1 MNNMFFSS
9 FGMSFKREYCPK
21 IYKLVLCII
30 FITGFHASVQSQ
42 ESLFPEL
49 SYPFLEK
56 LIFTAKQNYPRVK
69 SFDRKINIANLN
81 VQKANLSWLDFLTF
95 SAFYS
100 PSNSNSV
107 TLTNTTYTGTQI
119 GLFINFGQIAQKPNL
134 VKQSKEELAIAKLTA
149 DEYLITIE
157 TEVKARYFKYMQALT
172 TLKIKN
178 QVLIDVNAVYKQI
191 KYKFERGESTFL
203 DYSTA
208 LTQSAKQREEIIVT
222 ESAVLVA
229 KSSLEELLGK
239 KLEEIK

>member
-1 MNNMFFSS
+1 MLFSS
-9 FGMSFKREYCPK
+9 AGMSVKRKYCPK
-21 IYKLVLCII
+21 VYKLVLCIV
-30 FITGFHASVQSQ
+30 FIVGSHCNIHSQ

-56 LIFTAKQNYPRVK
+56 LIFAAKQNYPRVK
-69 SFDRKINIANLN
+69 TFDRRINIANLN
-81 VQKANLSWLDFLTF
+81 VQKAKLSWLDFLTF
-95 SAFYS
+95 SAYYS
-100 PSNSNSV
+100 PGTSNSV

-119 GLFINFGQIAQKPNL
+119 GLFINFGLIASKPNA
-134 VKQSKEELAIAKLTA
+134 VKQSKEELAIAKLAA

-157 TEVKARYFKYMQALT
+157 TEVKSRYFKYMQALT
-172 TLKIKN
+172 TLKVRN
-178 QVLIDVNAVYKQI
+178 QILIDVNAVYKQI
-191 KYKFERGESTFL
+191 KYKFERGEATFI

-208 LTQSAKQREEIIVT
+208 LTQSSKQREEIIVS

>member
-1 MNNMFFSS
+1 MLFSNA
-9 FGMSFKREYCPK
+9 GMSFKRKYCPK
-21 IYKLVLCII
+21 LYKLVLCMV
-30 FITGFHASVQSQ
+30 FITGFQCSIQSQ

-69 SFDRKINIANLN
+69 TYDRRINIANLN
-81 VQKANLSWLDFLTF
+81 VQKAKLSWFDLFSF

-100 PSNSNSV
+100 PNTSV
-107 TLTNTTYTGTQI
+107 TLTNVTFTGIQI
-119 GLFINFGQIAQKPNL
+119 GMIINFGQIAQKPNA
-134 VKQSKEELAIAKLTA
+134 VKQSKEELAIAKLAA

-157 TEVKARYFKYMQALT
+157 TDVKARYFRYMQALT
-172 TLKIKN
+172 TLKVRN
-178 QVLIDVNAVYKQI
+178 QITIDVNAVYKQI
-191 KYKFERGESTFL
+191 KYKFERGEATFV

-208 LTQSAKQREEIIVT
+208 LTQNAKQREDIIIT
-222 ESAVLVA
+222 ESAVLLA

>member
-1 MNNMFFSS
+1 MLFSIAE
-9 FGMSFKREYCPK
+9 MSFTIKYCPK
-21 IYKLVLCII
+21 IYKLVLCIV
-30 FITGFHASVQSQ
+30 FITGCQCSIQSQ

-56 LIFTAKQNYPRVK
+56 LIYTAKQNYPRVK
-69 SFDRKINIANLN
+69 TFDRKINIANLN
-81 VQKANLSWLDFLTF
+81 VQKARLSWLDFIAF

-119 GLFINFGQIAQKPNL
+119 GLYINFGLIASKPNAI
-134 VKQSKEELAIAKLTA
+134 KQSKEELAIAKLA
-149 DEYLITIE
+149 AEEYLITIE
-157 TEVKARYFKYMQALT
+157 TDVKARYFRYMQALT
-172 TLKIKN
+172 TLKIRN
-178 QVLIDVNAVYKQI
+178 QILIDVNAVYKQI
-191 KYKFERGESTFL
+191 KYKFERGEATFF

-208 LTQSAKQREEIIVT
+208 LTQSAKQREEIIVV
-222 ESAVLVA
+222 ESTVLVA